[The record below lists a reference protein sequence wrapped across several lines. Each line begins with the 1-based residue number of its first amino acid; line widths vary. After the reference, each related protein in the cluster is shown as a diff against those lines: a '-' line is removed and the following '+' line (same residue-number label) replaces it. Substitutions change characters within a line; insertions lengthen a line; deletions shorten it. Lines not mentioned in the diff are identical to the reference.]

1 MCIPLHKLFI
11 FFQVFCCEPL
21 QLWVWVLIFLYHFI
35 STTDLF
41 LISRRLVSSITCWLF
56 LCIILLTCCLCWF
69 WCLIS
74 SWLLCWLC
82 NLISC
87 LQQTRRRGI
96 NGDWRP
102 LQGLW
107 LFPFFFFLPPLFLAQ
122 RVCLNPTLFEQL
134 SISWMCRGSED
145 TMFYYWSAKINGL
158 IKSVLRASPTS
169 TEVKEMSFGNALI
182 ASPTQPVV
190 ALAFAEDGCSGG
202 RFWFARFYVL
212 IYLDRSP
219 LSR

>member
-1 MCIPLHKLFI
+1 MILFYTAVLLFLYLSSLIDIISAFPIYSSVSLSIVCIPLHKLFI

-21 QLWVWVLIFLYHFI
+21 QLWVWVSIFLYHFI

-122 RVCLNPTLFEQL
+122 RVCLNPTLFE
-134 SISWMCRGSED
+134 
-145 TMFYYWSAKINGL
+145 
-158 IKSVLRASPTS
+158 
-169 TEVKEMSFGNALI
+169 
-182 ASPTQPVV
+182 
-190 ALAFAEDGCSGG
+190 
-202 RFWFARFYVL
+202 
-212 IYLDRSP
+212 
-219 LSR
+219 